1 MNNPPGSGH
10 RPGRRAFNAAL
21 LGALAAPVVARA
33 QRAAGG
39 SPHKAV
45 YVYEG
50 ADREAKLAAEAK
62 KQGLVV
68 IYTSMNLKDSVPITE
83 AFEKQTGV
91 KVELWR
97 ASSEK
102 VLQRAVTEARAGR
115 FACDIIETNGPEME
129 ALYREQLLEEFRSPH
144 FKDLPP
150 AAFAKHGCYVADR
163 FNFFTIGYNTNLV
176 KPDEV
181 PKSYEDLVNPKLA
194 GRVGIEAGDV
204 DWFGAI
210 VKHMGE
216 QKGLAFFRKLAESRP
231 QIRSGHTLMAEL
243 VASGEI
249 PLVATIY
256 NHNIERLKEKNAPVE
271 WKALNPTFGRPNAI
285 GVARNAPHPHAG
297 LLFADF
303 LLSPEGQELIK
314 KRNRVPA
321 SRAVKTKLN
330 DFPYE
335 MIDPVITLDEDAK
348 WEKIWSELFLKGQKL
363 KKESD

>member
-1 MNNPPGSGH
+1 MSKPPTGH
-10 RPGRRAFNAAL
+10 RPGRRAFNQAAL
-21 LGALAAPVVARA
+21 AALAAPLVARA
-33 QRAAGG
+33 QRAAAD

-45 YVYEG
+45 YMYQG
-50 ADREAKLAAEAK
+50 ADRDAKLLAEAR
-62 KQGLVV
+62 KQGKVAL
-68 IYTSMNLKDSVPITE
+68 YTSMNLKDSVPITE
-83 AFEKQTGV
+83 AFEKKTGV

-115 FACDIIETNGPEME
+115 HSCDVYETNGPEVE
-129 ALYREQLLEEFRSPH
+129 AMYREKLLEEFHSPH
-144 FKDLPP
+144 FRDLPP
-150 AAFAKHGCYVADR
+150 AAFAKHRHYVADR
-163 FNFFTIGYNTNLV
+163 FNFFTIGWNTNLV
-176 KPDEV
+176 KAEEV
-181 PKSYEDLVNPKLA
+181 PKAYEDLVNPRWV

-204 DWFGAI
+204 DWFGAL

-216 QKGLAFFRKLAESRP
+216 DKGLAYFRKLAESKP

-256 NHNIERLKEKNAPVE
+256 NHNIERLKEKGAPVE

-285 GVARNAPHPHAG
+285 AVARNAPHPHAG
-297 LLFADF
+297 LVFTDF
-303 LLSPEGQELIK
+303 LLSPEGQELLK

-335 MIDPVITLDEDAK
+335 MIDPVITLDEDSK
-348 WEKIWSELFLKGQKL
+348 WERIWSDLFLKGQKL
-363 KKESD
+363 KKEAD